1 MKKLILLL
9 MAESF
14 IKAQYFITSKYLNLL
29 DEIMGVLTVHCTPN
43 GLGGSENFTNGA

>member
-1 MKKLILLL
+1 

-14 IKAQYFITSKYLNLL
+14 MKAQYLITSKYLNLL
-29 DEIMGVLTVHCTPN
+29 DEIMGVLTIHCATN

>member
-1 MKKLILLL
+1 

-14 IKAQYFITSKYLNLL
+14 MKVQNLITSKYLNLL
-29 DEIMGVLTVHCTPN
+29 DEVMGVLTIHCAPN